1 MADHSIT
8 PEDLDQWF
16 QHPSSEGLPQR
27 EHGQRVDTGMLFS
40 VLIAL
45 VVTLVVVTA
54 GIAVYADGQIAK
66 MRAERDMNLAGAET
80 ALAYRAQALTQQGQA
95 AWIDRSA
102 ETVRLPIEASRQ
114 KVIEEYAGR

>member
-16 QHPSSEGLPQR
+16 QHPSSEGVPQLV
-27 EHGQRVDTGMLFS
+27 QRVNTGLLFS
-40 VLIAL
+40 ALFAL

-54 GIAVYADGQIAK
+54 CIAVYADGQIAV
-66 MRAERDMNLAGAET
+66 MRAERDMNLAGAES
-80 ALAYRAQALTQQGQA
+80 ALAYRAGALTQQDQA

-102 ETVRLPIEASRQ
+102 ETVRLPLDASRQ
-114 KVIEEYAGR
+114 QNIEEYAGR

>member
-16 QHPSSEGLPQR
+16 QHPSSEGVPQL
-27 EHGQRVDTGMLFS
+27 EHGQRVNTGLLFS
-40 VLIAL
+40 ALIAL

-54 GIAVYADGQIAK
+54 CIAVYADGQIAV
-66 MRAERDMNLAGAET
+66 MRAERDMNLAGAES
-80 ALAYRAQALTQQGQA
+80 ALAYRAGALTQQDQA

-102 ETVRLPIEASRQ
+102 ETVRLPLDASRQ
-114 KVIEEYAGR
+114 QNIEEYAGR